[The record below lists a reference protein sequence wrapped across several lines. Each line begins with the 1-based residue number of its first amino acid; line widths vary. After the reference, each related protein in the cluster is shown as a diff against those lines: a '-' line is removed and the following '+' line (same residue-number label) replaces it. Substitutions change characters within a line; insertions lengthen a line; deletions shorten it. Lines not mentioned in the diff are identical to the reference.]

1 MATTPTP
8 TSKPPTTSPSP
19 PSASKPNPL
28 HGATP
33 ETEPTHEQVTV
44 PGAPPRSHEQPKR
57 QAPLVSEYTK
67 SEMTA
72 GKEALASR
80 SVRADAEHEAGKKAG
95 TRTTAD
101 SKSQE

>member
-1 MATTPTP
+1 MATTPTGTP
-8 TSKPPTTSPSP
+8 SKLATTAP
-19 PSASKPNPL
+19 PSTATAPSKPNPL
-28 HGATP
+28 HG
-33 ETEPTHEQVTV
+33 ESVTV
-44 PGAPPRSHEQPKR
+44 PGAPPKSHEQPKR